1 MCNRLLLFLETIESS
16 KSITEA
22 AQKLFLSQPYI
33 SRVLKKYESKYNV
46 SLVDRKTN
54 PVRLTPAGHVFIKY
68 MRKNL
73 QLEENLRS
81 ELSQYTQNQFLT
93 LKMGV
98 SPPLGENFNL
108 AVLPKLHMK
117 FPNLVTKTVE
127 LTTPE
132 AEKAFKDNQLDLF
145 LGNPVYLENI
155 ERYSLHK
162 DPQVLVLGSNSKL
175 YHRGKSEIHLRK
187 NDFQKLNNESFIVVD
202 GESHYQEIV
211 NSYFNEIGVNF
222 YPKIHVRDS
231 LTALELA
238 NMGLGNM
245 TTCIEPMSNKKYDN
259 INYVKLPTDKLEI
272 DFSISTIR
280 SKTKLFDEIEYVINI
295 LRKVFLKQILIF

>member
-1 MCNRLLLFLETIESS
+1 
-16 KSITEA
+16 
-22 AQKLFLSQPYI
+22 
-33 SRVLKKYESKYNV
+33 
-46 SLVDRKTN
+46 
-54 PVRLTPAGHVFIKY
+54 

-272 DFSISTIR
+272 DFSVSTIR